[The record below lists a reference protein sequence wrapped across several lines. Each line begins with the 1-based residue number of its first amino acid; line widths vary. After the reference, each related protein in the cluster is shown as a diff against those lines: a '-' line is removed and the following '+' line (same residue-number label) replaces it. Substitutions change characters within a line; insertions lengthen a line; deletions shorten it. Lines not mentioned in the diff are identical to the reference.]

1 MITTSYAYYST
12 IYKGSLSQEDF
23 ARYYDKA
30 CYKMDNI
37 TNGLFRQ
44 ADESHATE
52 QMLSDVRK
60 LTCNVVDPFTFPSL
74 SVDKVMK
81 VRNGLTDLVDKLS
94 AVDENLNEFGDSLGI
109 KSIKVG
115 SVSKTFTGGGSGGS
129 ASSTTAT
136 LNGNIRDLIIEYCGK
151 YGWGSRWV

>member
-30 CYKMDNI
+30 CYKIDNI

-60 LTCNVVDPFTFPSL
+60 LTCNV
-74 SVDKVMK
+74 
-81 VRNGLTDLVDKLS
+81 VDKLS

-115 SVSKTFTGGGSGGS
+115 SVSKTFTGGGSDGS

>member
-30 CYKMDNI
+30 CYKIDNI

-60 LTCNVVDPFTFPSL
+60 LTCNVVD
-74 SVDKVMK
+74 
-81 VRNGLTDLVDKLS
+81 KLS

-109 KSIKVG
+109 KSIKV
-115 SVSKTFTGGGSGGS
+115 GGSGGS